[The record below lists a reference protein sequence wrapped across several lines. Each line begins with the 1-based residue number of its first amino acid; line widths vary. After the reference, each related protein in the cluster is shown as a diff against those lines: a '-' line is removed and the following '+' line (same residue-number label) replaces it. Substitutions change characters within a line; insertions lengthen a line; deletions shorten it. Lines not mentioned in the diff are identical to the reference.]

1 MPTSTSTSVDA
12 CVVGVVN
19 DDGVMTSGVVVERVL
34 EVLVSED
41 PEPEPLPSPLTPS
54 SLPDTDNVVAS
65 VVETSDDD
73 VEADD
78 VARDDVVDIDDD
90 DVASINS
97 EPTPPMLPS
106 SLPLP
111 LPLSPEPESE
121 SDSAVMDVVAIAY
134 GTVVVLAAG
143 AADAVVANAV
153 VCVVGDKEG
162 DDVGVC
168 VVDTDGDGVGASVGD
183 TDGDGVG

>member
-1 MPTSTSTSVDA
+1 M
-12 CVVGVVN
+12 GVVD

-111 LPLSPEPESE
+111 WPWPLSPEPESE
-121 SDSAVMDVVAIAY
+121 SDIAVMDVVAIAY
-134 GTVVVLAAG
+134 SRVVVLAAG

-168 VVDTDGDGVGASVGD
+168 VVDTDGDGVG
-183 TDGDGVG
+183 